1 MMRRL
6 TQMICLI
13 LVFSA
18 LLVIP
23 AFAAEGTSRASD
35 YFFSH
40 SVYLTKP
47 SSTQFQVNFSVTAVD
62 EMDKL
67 GANVITIQRSSDG
80 SNWTDIATFTKEGY
94 PSLVRSNA
102 GMHSGTL
109 NYAYNSN
116 YKYRAYIE
124 FYAKKGNGTAYYS
137 DYSDSI

>member
-1 MMRRL
+1 MKRL
-6 TQMICLI
+6 SQIVCLI
-13 LVFSA
+13 LVCSMMMVVPV
-18 LLVIP
+18 L
-23 AFAAEGTSRASD
+23 AAGVPSRASD
-35 YFFSH
+35 YFGSH

-137 DYSDSI
+137 DYSASI